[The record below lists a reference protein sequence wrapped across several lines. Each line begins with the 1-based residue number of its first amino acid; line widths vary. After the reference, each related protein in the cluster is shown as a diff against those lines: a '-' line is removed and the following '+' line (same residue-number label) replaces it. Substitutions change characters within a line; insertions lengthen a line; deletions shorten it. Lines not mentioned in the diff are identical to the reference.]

1 MLHYC
6 SRLDV
11 LSPGTRLDGSA
22 RSLEHFAGLAVAVPL
37 STVADDQNLVES
49 SLAQVVARPM
59 IKRPRVSDA
68 TLRTPLRP
76 LFPEGLSATRAP
88 KQLRSEALVAFDEQ
102 RFRRLYNSD
111 DRRVGKAGVRTL

>member
-68 TLRTPLRP
+68 TLRKQLRP
-76 LFPEGLSATRAP
+76 LVREGLSATPAL
-88 KQLRSEALVAFDEQ
+88 KQLRPEEPRASADGHASCRE
-102 RFRRLYNSD
+102 RRC
-111 DRRVGKAGVRTL
+111 